1 MIRDAK
7 AAIVCYAVN
16 DAASWEKLKFWVNEL
31 RKVEDGCKIY
41 ICATKVDLLEG
52 NNKNRKVDYH
62 DTTDYCNDIDAK
74 LFETSS
80 KQGTNIY
87 QMFEEIAKD
96 CLNDYDSECLPDRD
110 SIYIKPSD
118 NKTSKCCSRH

>member
-1 MIRDAK
+1 MT
-7 AAIVCYAVN
+7 
-16 DAASWEKLKFWVNEL
+16 EL

-62 DTTDYCNDIDAK
+62 DTTDYRDDIGAK

-96 CLNDYDSECLPDRD
+96 CLNDFDPTSLPDED
-110 SIYIKPSD
+110 SIDIRKSD
-118 NKTSKCCSRH
+118 DMKRNCCRH